1 MVSINRGPRSSEKSS
16 EQQRKERLRNK
27 QSCSLRFRKKLKVS
41 LSPEPNWVEQEK
53 KNETD

>member
-1 MVSINRGPRSSEKSS
+1 MVSINRGPRSTDKSS

-27 QSCSLRFRKKLKVS
+27 QSCSLRFRKEVKVS

-53 KNETD
+53 NDETD

>member
-1 MVSINRGPRSSEKSS
+1 MVSINRGPRSTDKSS

-27 QSCSLRFRKKLKVS
+27 QSCSLRFRKEVKVS

>member
-1 MVSINRGPRSSEKSS
+1 MVSINRGPRSSDKSS

-53 KNETD
+53 NDETD

>member
-16 EQQRKERLRNK
+16 EQHRKERLRNK
-27 QSCSLRFRKKLKVS
+27 QSCSLRFRKEVKVS

>member
-1 MVSINRGPRSSEKSS
+1 MVSINRGPRSTDKSS

-27 QSCSLRFRKKLKVS
+27 QSCSLRFRKEVKVS

-53 KNETD
+53 KDETD

>member
-27 QSCSLRFRKKLKVS
+27 QSCSLRFRKEVKVS
-41 LSPEPNWVEQEK
+41 LSPEPKWVEQEK

>member
-1 MVSINRGPRSSEKSS
+1 MVSINRGPRSTDKSS

>member
-27 QSCSLRFRKKLKVS
+27 QSCSLRFRKEVKVS

>member
-1 MVSINRGPRSSEKSS
+1 MVSINRGPRSTEKSS

-27 QSCSLRFRKKLKVS
+27 QSCSLRFRKEVKVS

>member
-1 MVSINRGPRSSEKSS
+1 MVSINRGPRSTEKSS

-41 LSPEPNWVEQEK
+41 LGPKPIWDEEERK
-53 KNETD
+53 DETD